1 MLSLISAGLHH
12 QVASSSSVK
21 KISVTFSC
29 ITNTDKALLE
39 GYQLVVEH
47 VAPDDLNS
55 DRHSCGLVQETVSE
69 NVAPVKLYL
78 VSIGN
83 VHVYLIQDAEVFR
96 LRAIDDTFTSLP
108 IYTCMYRA
116 WVSCDDS
123 NAIIIMCEAY
133 YNISTYSWCHYQEA
147 MFPIL

>member
-1 MLSLISAGLHH
+1 M
-12 QVASSSSVK
+12 
-21 KISVTFSC
+21 
-29 ITNTDKALLE
+29 TNTDKALLE

-55 DRHSCGLVQETVSE
+55 DNHSCDRVQETVSK
-69 NVAPVKLYL
+69 NIAAVKFYL

-83 VHVYLIQDAEVFR
+83 VHVYLIQDAEV
-96 LRAIDDTFTSLP
+96 LKLKAIDDALTSLP

-123 NAIIIMCEAY
+123 
-133 YNISTYSWCHYQEA
+133 S
-147 MFPIL
+147 